1 MRRAT
6 RSSAAQSLAAAA
18 LEAVPDE
25 VWVSNI
31 LPLLPC
37 DARVR
42 LGACARRWRALTRH
56 PDLWRDISLAGA
68 CVRARVRATA

>member
-1 MRRAT
+1 MRRST
-6 RSSAAQSLAAAA
+6 RCAARNLTAV
-18 LEAVPDE
+18 LLDAVPD
-25 VWVSNI
+25 VLWVYRI

-56 PDLWRDISLAGA
+56 PDLWRDLRLAGA
-68 CVRARVRATA
+68 